1 MDNIS
6 NKVVRIISQKI
17 DFDWNTPFK
26 LNSIRSSIGSGFFI
40 DLNDNRKKIY
50 KSTQFKDWIKSYN
63 MTNIPYEF
71 PIGYVESDQF
81 KEFSLR
87 YKDSFIFD
95 RVEFI

>member
-1 MDNIS
+1 
-6 NKVVRIISQKI
+6 
-17 DFDWNTPFK
+17 
-26 LNSIRSSIGSGFFI
+26 
-40 DLNDNRKKIY
+40 
-50 KSTQFKDWIKSYN
+50 
-63 MTNIPYEF
+63 MTNIHYEF